1 MKQNDSGMLDV
12 SNSKDVDNNLVNN
25 RLFVS
30 RDEGN

>member
-1 MKQNDSGMLDV
+1 MKQNDGGMLDV